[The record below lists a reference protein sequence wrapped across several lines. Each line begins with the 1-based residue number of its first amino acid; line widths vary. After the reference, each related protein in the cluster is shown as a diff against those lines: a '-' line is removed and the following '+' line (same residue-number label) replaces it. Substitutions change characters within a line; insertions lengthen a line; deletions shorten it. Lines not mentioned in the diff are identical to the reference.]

1 MGAMILPLVVVLVAG
16 LLVLGMVC
24 AERFP
29 IRSWP
34 SRIRSLV
41 RNAQE
46 VRQEEQ
52 DVEVEVVPQEA
63 RLSDL
68 MTREGPAPY
77 VGTDS
82 FGGLVGVFE
91 KAMDGAERTRGSVGS
106 RAVAAAGV
114 SFSGPVRENYAL
126 HSFSRLIGFE
136 VATSGYSPGP
146 ERSSSRY

>member
-24 AERFP
+24 AERV
-29 IRSWP
+29 

-106 RAVAAAGV
+106 RRRGQVHEPAA
-114 SFSGPVRENYAL
+114 SGLSQPQ
-126 HSFSRLIGFE
+126 G
-136 VATSGYSPGP
+136 
-146 ERSSSRY
+146 